1 MVSNKRA
8 SNSRVS
14 NETEAGNTVISC
26 IGCSARERL
35 VEVLER
41 QLAEQRLQI
50 KELHEKLLSMA
61 PQAMEYWQ
69 RLEMSREARGRN
81 TGVVASQNYV
91 QEDMGIAAEYQ
102 HLFGGLGDGY
112 NEKSGA

>member
-8 SNSRVS
+8 SHSRVS
-14 NETEAGNTVISC
+14 NETKTEQTVISC

-81 TGVVASQNYV
+81 SGIVEHGQYV
-91 QEDMGIAAEYQ
+91 QDDLGVGSELNHI
-102 HLFGGLGDGY
+102 FGGLNNGH
-112 NEKSGA
+112 NE